1 MSSHREAPSIS
12 KDAVADSTDLYA
24 FVSPDDPSTVTII
37 ANYLPGEAPFG
48 GPNFYEF
55 GDDVLYRVNI
65 DNDADGKPEIVY
77 EFHFRTEVSNN
88 ATFLYNVGPI
98 TGLDSA
104 NWIRKQFYTVTR
116 VEGGKRTVLGHDLAC
131 PPCNIGPGSTSDYE
145 SLASAAIHKLG
156 SGHTVFAGQRLDP
169 FYVDLGSIFDLG
181 DLRPLN
187 KVGPLKL
194 AATHG
199 VDSLRE
205 MNVQS
210 IALKVPKTA
219 LTHDGAHPTN
229 AAKPVSVIGVWT
241 SASRRKSVIQNGDG
255 TTTQTGPWV
264 QVSRLGNPLVNEAV
278 IPMASKDGWNADVP
292 AGDSQYAKFFAH
304 PELAA
309 LLPVLY
315 KGAFPNLAALVS
327 SGKPRADLE
336 AVLLTGLP
344 SGVVPGFQNNT
355 GKTLAD
361 QRHLRLNIAIPPAK
375 KPKAG
380 GLAFGDAAGF
390 PNGRRPADDVV
401 TVILRAEAGLLYPVI
416 DKTYKVDKAVSLVG
430 DGLGPKSSSYL
441 SSFPY
446 LGTPASGYATKPLAA

>member
-77 EFHFRTEVSNN
+77 EFRFQDRGLQQD
-88 ATFLYNVGPI
+88 TFLYNVGPI

-116 VEGGKRTVLGHDLAC
+116 VDGGKRTVLGPATRLPAVQHR
-131 PPCNIGPGSTSDYE
+131 PGLDVR
-145 SLASAAIHKLG
+145 LRVARVGGG
-156 SGHTVFAGQRLDP
+156 SQAGQWAHRVRGPAARPVL
-169 FYVDLGSIFDLG
+169 VDLGSIFDLG

-199 VDSLRE
+199 VDSLRQ

-219 LTHDGAHPTN
+219 LTRDGSNPTN
-229 AAKPVSVIGVWT
+229 AA
-241 SASRRKSVIQNGDG
+241 Q
-255 TTTQTGPWV
+255 
-264 QVSRLGNPLVNEAV
+264 
-278 IPMASKDGWNADVP
+278 
-292 AGDSQYAKFFAH
+292 AG
-304 PELAA
+304 
-309 LLPVLY
+309 
-315 KGAFPNLAALVS
+315 
-327 SGKPRADLE
+327 
-336 AVLLTGLP
+336 
-344 SGVVPGFQNNT
+344 
-355 GKTLAD
+355 
-361 QRHLRLNIAIPPAK
+361 
-375 KPKAG
+375 
-380 GLAFGDAAGF
+380 
-390 PNGRRPADDVV
+390 
-401 TVILRAEAGLLYPVI
+401 
-416 DKTYKVDKAVSLVG
+416 VG
-430 DGLGPKSSSYL
+430 DRYLDLGQPPQVGDPKRRRYDRRRRVRGSRCRAWATRSS
-441 SSFPY
+441 
-446 LGTPASGYATKPLAA
+446 TRQ

>member
-1 MSSHREAPSIS
+1 MSSHREAPAIS

-55 GDDVLYRVNI
+55 GDDVLYSINI

-77 EFHFRTEVSNN
+77 EFRFRTEVSNKG
-88 ATFLYNVGPI
+88 TFLYNVGPI
-98 TGLDSA
+98 TSLDSA
-104 NWIRKQFYTVTR
+104 TWIRKQFYTVTR
-116 VEGGKRTVLGHDLAC
+116 VERGKRTVLGQNLPC
-131 PPCNIGPGSTSDYE
+131 PPCNIGPGSTSNYE
-145 SLASAAIHKLG
+145 SLASAAIHKMG
-156 SGHTVFAGQRLDP
+156 GGHTVFAGQRLDP

-199 VDSLRE
+199 VNSLSQ

-219 LTHDGAHPTN
+219 LTRDGSNPTN
-229 AAKPVSVIGVWT
+229 VAKPASVVGVWT
-241 SASRRKSVIQNGDG
+241 SASRRKSVIHNSDG
-255 TTTQTGPWV
+255 TTTQTGPYV

-278 IPMASKDGWNADVP
+278 IPMALKDGWNAGVP
-292 AGDSQYAKFFAH
+292 AGDSEYAKFVAN
-304 PELAA
+304 PELQS
-309 LLPVLY
+309 LLNVLY
-315 KGAFPNLAALVS
+315 KGAFPHLAALAS

-344 SGVVPGFQNNT
+344 SGIVPGFQNHT
-355 GKTLAD
+355 GSTLAD
-361 QRHLRLNIAIPPAK
+361 QLRLNMAIPPAK
-375 KPKAG
+375 KPNVG
-380 GLAFGDAAGF
+380 GLAFGDAAGY

-401 TVILRAEAGLLYPVI
+401 TIVLRAVAGLLYPLI
-416 DKTYKVDKAVSLVG
+416 DKTYKVDAAVSLVT
-430 DGLGPKSSSYL
+430 DGLGPKDSSYMAA
-441 SSFPY
+441 FPY
-446 LGTPASGYATKPLAA
+446 LGTPSSGYDTKPLAA

>member
-77 EFHFRTEVSNN
+77 EFQFRTEVSNK
-88 ATFLYNVGPI
+88 ATFLYNIGPI
-98 TGLDSA
+98 TSLDSA
-104 NWIRKQFYTVTR
+104 AWIRKQFYTVAR
-116 VEGGKRTVLGHDLAC
+116 VENGKRTVLGRDLAC
-131 PPCNIGPGSTSDYE
+131 PPCNIGPGSTSNYAA
-145 SLASAAIHKLG
+145 LASSAIHKLG
-156 SGHTVFAGQRLDP
+156 GGHTVFAGQRLDP

-199 VDSLRE
+199 VDSLSQ

-219 LTHDGAHPTN
+219 LTRHGSNPSDV
-229 AAKPVSVIGVWT
+229 AKPGSVIGVWT
-241 SASRRKSVIQNGDG
+241 SASRRKSVIHTGDG
-255 TTTQTGPWV
+255 TTAQTGPYV

-278 IPMASKDGWNADVP
+278 IPMAFKDGWNADVP
-292 AGDSQYAKFFAH
+292 AGDSQYAKFVAH
-304 PELAA
+304 PELQS
-309 LLPVLY
+309 LLNVLY
-315 KGAFPNLAALVS
+315 KGAFPHLAALAS

-344 SGVVPGFQNNT
+344 SGIVPGFQNNT

-361 QRHLRLNIAIPPAK
+361 QLRLNMAIAPAK
-375 KPKAG
+375 NPNAG
-380 GLAFGDAAGF
+380 GLAFGDAAGY

-401 TVILRAEAGLLYPVI
+401 TIVLRAVAGLLYPLI
-416 DKTYKVDKAVSLVG
+416 DKSYKVDAAVSLVS
-430 DGLGPKSSSYL
+430 DGLGPQNSAYL
-441 SSFPY
+441 STFPY
-446 LGTPASGYATKPLAA
+446 LGTPSSGYDTQPLAA

>member
-1 MSSHREAPSIS
+1 MSSHREAPAIS
-12 KDAVADSTDLYA
+12 KDGVADSTDLYA

-55 GDDVLYRVNI
+55 GDDVLYRIHI

-77 EFHFRTEVSNN
+77 EFHFRTEVSNK

-98 TGLDSA
+98 TSLDSA
-104 NWIRKQFYTVTR
+104 TWIRKQFYTVTR
-116 VEGGKRTVLGHDLAC
+116 VEGEKRTVLGRNLAC
-131 PPCNIGPGSTSDYE
+131 PPCNIGPGSTSNYE
-145 SLASAAIHKLG
+145 SLASAAVHTLG

-187 KVGPLKL
+187 NVGPLKL

-199 VDSLRE
+199 VDSLSQ

-219 LTHDGAHPTN
+219 LTRDHSNPTH
-229 AAKPVSVIGVWT
+229 ATKPVSVIGVWT

-255 TTTQTGPWV
+255 TTTQTGPYV

-278 IPMASKDGWNADVP
+278 IPMAFKDRWNADVP
-292 AGDSQYAKFFAH
+292 AGDSEYAKFVAH
-304 PELAA
+304 PELQS
-309 LLPVLY
+309 LLNVLY
-315 KGAFPNLAALVS
+315 KGAFPHLAALAS

-336 AVLLTGLP
+336 AVLLTGIPPGL
-344 SGVVPGFQNNT
+344 VPGFQNNT
-355 GKTLAD
+355 GGTLAD
-361 QRHLRLNIAIPPAK
+361 QLRLNMAIPPTQ
-375 KPKAG
+375 KPNPG
-380 GLAFGDAAGF
+380 GLAFGDAAGY

-401 TVILRAEAGLLYPVI
+401 TIVLRAVAGLLYPLI
-416 DKTYKVDKAVSLVG
+416 DKTYKVDAAVSLVS
-430 DGLGPKSSSYL
+430 DGLGPQNSSYL

-446 LGTPASGYATKPLAA
+446 LGTPSSGYDTQPLAA